1 FQAVRA
7 GGRVGRVGVP
17 HDVDY
22 NEWIDSLFWKNI
34 QLGGGVASVA
44 RWDKEILL
52 EAVLSGEINPF
63 IVINIMRNSH
73 TTYSPSCS
81 YRLK

>member
-1 FQAVRA
+1 MAITNGYGADAALECVGTKEAIESAFQAVRA

-34 QLGGGVASVA
+34 QLGGE
-44 RWDKEILL
+44 WP
-52 EAVLSGEINPF
+52 LSHGGI
-63 IVINIMRNSH
+63 RK
-73 TTYSPSCS
+73 S
-81 YRLK
+81 YLKQF